1 MYMLE
6 ILSIN
11 QKSDKLESIINR
23 TNLPTVETTKSVEKI
38 LLNVKENGDEA
49 VRQYS
54 LIYDEVKLKDFEV
67 SEEEFNEALEQTDEK
82 LVTAL
87 AEAKKNIERY
97 HEKQLQDGY
106 KINDKNSYV
115 QQLIHPIERVGVYI
129 PAGKAAYPSTVLMNV
144 IPAKIAGVK
153 EIVIV
158 TPPNKEGKI
167 KPSILVAA
175 KLAGVSKVYKV
186 GGAQAIGALAY
197 GTETIEKVDKIVGP
211 GNLYVALAKKSV
223 SGIVGIDMVAG
234 PTEVVILAD
243 ETANPRFIAADL
255 MAQAEHDE
263 MASSIVITNSEEF
276 ALKIQQQIP
285 NLLEEQPRKEIIKS
299 SFEQYGAILVVKTIE
314 EGIELVNKLAPEHL
328 EIMIKNPESIV
339 HHIKNAGAIFL
350 GDYTPEPVGDYF
362 AGTNHTLPTSGTA
375 RFTSPLNVNDFQK
388 KTSVVYYN
396 KKALNEARKHIEV
409 IAEEEGLFGHGK
421 AISIRFEE
429 DSK

>member
-1 MYMLE
+1 MLE

-11 QKSDKLESIINR
+11 HKSEKLESIINR
-23 TNLPTVETTKSVEKI
+23 TNLPTVEITKSVEKI

-54 LIYDEVKLKDFEV
+54 LIYDEVKLKSFEV
-67 SEEEFNEALEQTDEK
+67 SEAEFNEALEQTDEN
-82 LVTAL
+82 LINAL
-87 AEAKKNIERY
+87 IEAKKNIETY

-106 KINDKNSYV
+106 KINEKNSYV
-115 QQLIHPIERVGVYI
+115 QQLINPIERVGVYI
-129 PAGKAAYPSTVLMNV
+129 PGGKAAYPSTVLMNV
-144 IPAKIAGVK
+144 IPAKIAGVN

-167 KPSILVAA
+167 KSSILVAA
-175 KLAGVSKVYKV
+175 KLAGVTKVLKI

-211 GNLYVALAKKSV
+211 GNIYVALAKKSV

-263 MASSIVITNSEEF
+263 MASSIVITDSEEF
-276 ALKIQQQIP
+276 AQRIQQEIP
-285 NLLEEQPRKEIIKS
+285 NLLEEQPRKEIIQS
-299 SFEQYGAILVVKTIE
+299 SFENYGAIIVVKTID

-328 EIMIKNPESIV
+328 ELMIKNPESIV
-339 HHIKNAGAIFL
+339 HKIKNAGAIFL

-396 KKALNEARKHIEV
+396 KAALSEARKHIEI

>member
-1 MYMLE
+1 ME

-11 QKSDKLESIINR
+11 QKSEKLESIINR
-23 TNLPTVETTKSVEKI
+23 TNLPTVEITKSVEKI

-54 LIYDEVKLKDFEV
+54 LIYDEVKLKSFEV
-67 SEEEFNEALEQTDEK
+67 SEDEFNEALKQTDEN
-82 LVTAL
+82 LINAL
-87 AEAKKNIERY
+87 IEAKKNIETY

-106 KINDKNSYV
+106 KINEKNSYV
-115 QQLIHPIERVGVYI
+115 QQIINPIERVGVYI
-129 PAGKAAYPSTVLMNV
+129 PGGKAAYPSTVLMNV
-144 IPAKIAGVK
+144 IPAKIAGVN

-175 KLAGVSKVYKV
+175 KLAGVTKVLKI

-211 GNLYVALAKKSV
+211 GNIYVALAKKSV

-276 ALKIQQQIP
+276 AQKIQQEIP
-285 NLLEEQPRKEIIKS
+285 NLLDEQPRKEIIKS
-299 SFEQYGAILVVKTIE
+299 SFENYGAIIVVQTIE
-314 EGIELVNKLAPEHL
+314 EGIELINKLAPEHL
-328 EIMIKNPESIV
+328 ELMIKKPESIV
-339 HHIKNAGAIFL
+339 HKVKNAGAIFL

-396 KKALNEARKHIEV
+396 KAALSEARKHIEL
-409 IAEEEGLFGHGK
+409 IAEEEGLYGHGK

>member
-1 MYMLE
+1 MLE

-11 QKSDKLESIINR
+11 QKSEKLESIINR
-23 TNLPTVETTKSVEKI
+23 TNLPTVEITKSVEKI

-54 LIYDEVKLKDFEV
+54 LIYDEVKLKSFEV
-67 SEEEFNEALEQTDEK
+67 SEDEFNEALKQTDEN
-82 LVTAL
+82 LINAL
-87 AEAKKNIERY
+87 IEAKKNIETY

-106 KINDKNSYV
+106 KINEKNSYV
-115 QQLIHPIERVGVYI
+115 QQIINPIERVGVYI
-129 PAGKAAYPSTVLMNV
+129 PGGKAAYPSTVLMNV
-144 IPAKIAGVK
+144 IPAKIAGVN
-153 EIVIV
+153 EIVII

-175 KLAGVSKVYKV
+175 KLAGVTKVLKI

-211 GNLYVALAKKSV
+211 GNIYVALAKKSV

-276 ALKIQQQIP
+276 AQKIQQEIP
-285 NLLEEQPRKEIIKS
+285 NLLDEQPRKEIIKS
-299 SFEQYGAILVVKTIE
+299 SFENYGAIIVVQTIE
-314 EGIELVNKLAPEHL
+314 EGIELINKLAPEHL
-328 EIMIKNPESIV
+328 ELMIKKPESIV
-339 HHIKNAGAIFL
+339 HKVKNAGAIFL

-396 KKALNEARKHIEV
+396 KAALSEARKHIEL
-409 IAEEEGLFGHGK
+409 IAEEEGLYGHGK

>member
-1 MYMLE
+1 ME
-6 ILSIN
+6 ILAIN
-11 QKSDKLESIINR
+11 HKSEKLESIINR
-23 TNLPTVETTKSVEKI
+23 TNLPTAEITKSVEKI

-49 VRQYS
+49 VRRYS
-54 LIYDEVKLKDFEV
+54 LIYDEVKLKSFEV
-67 SEEEFNEALEQTDEK
+67 SEDEFNEALEQTDEN
-82 LVTAL
+82 LVNAL
-87 AEAKKNIERY
+87 IEAKKNIETY

-115 QQLIHPIERVGVYI
+115 QQLINPIERVGVYI
-129 PAGKAAYPSTVLMNV
+129 PGGKAAYPSTVLMNV
-144 IPAKIAGVK
+144 IPAKIAGVN

-175 KLAGVSKVYKV
+175 KLAGVTKVFKI

-197 GTETIEKVDKIVGP
+197 GTESIEKVDKIVGP
-211 GNLYVALAKKSV
+211 GNIYVALAKKSV

-276 ALKIQQQIP
+276 AQKIQQEIP
-285 NLLEEQPRKEIIKS
+285 NLLEEQPRKEIIKN
-299 SFEQYGAILVVKTIE
+299 SFENYGAIIVVKTIE
-314 EGIELVNKLAPEHL
+314 EGIGLVNKLAPEHL
-328 EIMIKNPESIV
+328 ELMIKNPESIV
-339 HHIKNAGAIFL
+339 HKVKNAGAIFL

-396 KKALNEARKHIEV
+396 KVALSEARKHIEL

>member
-1 MYMLE
+1 MLE

-11 QKSDKLESIINR
+11 QKSNQLEKIINR
-23 TNLPTVETTKSVEKI
+23 TNLSTAEITKSVEKI
-38 LLNVKENGDEA
+38 LLNVKENGDDA
-49 VRQYS
+49 VRRYS
-54 LIYDEVKLKDFEV
+54 LIYDEVKLNCFEV
-67 SEEEFNEALEQTDEK
+67 SEDEFNEALDQTDEK
-82 LVTAL
+82 LVNAL
-87 AEAKKNIERY
+87 TEAKKNIERY

-115 QQLIHPIERVGVYI
+115 QQLIHPIEKVGVYI

-144 IPAKIAGVK
+144 IPAKIAGVN

-167 KPSILVAA
+167 KPSILIAA
-175 KLAGVSKVYKV
+175 KLAGVTKVLKI

-211 GNLYVALAKKSV
+211 GNIYVALAKKSV
-223 SGIVGIDMVAG
+223 SGIVGIDMIAG

-276 ALKIQQQIP
+276 ALKIQQEIP

-299 SFEQYGAILVVKTIE
+299 SFENYGAIIVVKTID

-328 EIMIKNPESIV
+328 EVMLKNPESIV
-339 HHIKNAGAIFL
+339 HKIKNAGAIFL

-396 KKALNEARKHIEV
+396 KIALSEARKHIEV

-421 AISIRFEE
+421 AISIRFEGE
-429 DSK
+429 SE

>member
-153 EIVIV
+153 EIVII

>member
-1 MYMLE
+1 MLE

-11 QKSDKLESIINR
+11 QKSEKLESIISR
-23 TNLPTVETTKSVEKI
+23 TNLPTVEITKSVEKI

-54 LIYDEVKLKDFEV
+54 LIYDEVKLKSFEV
-67 SEEEFNEALEQTDEK
+67 SEDEFNEALEQTDEN
-82 LVTAL
+82 LINAL
-87 AEAKKNIERY
+87 IEAKKNIETY

-106 KINDKNSYV
+106 KINEKNSYV
-115 QQLIHPIERVGVYI
+115 QQLINPIERVGVYI
-129 PAGKAAYPSTVLMNV
+129 PGGKAAYPSTVLMNV
-144 IPAKIAGVK
+144 IPAKIAGVN

-175 KLAGVSKVYKV
+175 KLAGATKVLKI
-186 GGAQAIGALAY
+186 GGAQAIGALAF

-211 GNLYVALAKKSV
+211 GNIYVALAKKSV

-276 ALKIQQQIP
+276 AQKIQQEIP
-285 NLLEEQPRKEIIKS
+285 NLLEEQPRKEIIQS
-299 SFEQYGAILVVKTIE
+299 SFENYGAIIVVKTIK

-328 EIMIKNPESIV
+328 ELMIKKPESFV
-339 HHIKNAGAIFL
+339 HKIKNAGAIFL

-396 KKALNEARKHIEV
+396 KAALREARKHIEL

>member
-1 MYMLE
+1 MLE
-6 ILSIN
+6 ILLIN
-11 QKSDKLESIINR
+11 HKSEKLESIINR
-23 TNLPTVETTKSVEKI
+23 TNLPTVEITKSVEKI

-54 LIYDEVKLKDFEV
+54 LIYDEVKLKSFEV
-67 SEEEFNEALEQTDEK
+67 SEDEFNEALEQTDEN
-82 LVTAL
+82 LINAL
-87 AEAKKNIERY
+87 IEAKKNIETY

-106 KINDKNSYV
+106 KINEKNSYV
-115 QQLIHPIERVGVYI
+115 QQLINPIERVGVYI
-129 PAGKAAYPSTVLMNV
+129 PGGKAAYPSTVLMNV
-144 IPAKIAGVK
+144 IPAKIAGVN

-175 KLAGVSKVYKV
+175 KLAGVTKVLKI

-211 GNLYVALAKKSV
+211 GNIYVALAKKSV

-276 ALKIQQQIP
+276 AQKIQQEIP

-299 SFEQYGAILVVKTIE
+299 SFENYGAIIVVKTIE

-328 EIMIKNPESIV
+328 ELMIKNPESIV
-339 HHIKNAGAIFL
+339 HKVKNAGAIFL

-396 KKALNEARKHIEV
+396 KVALSEARKHIEL

>member
-1 MYMLE
+1 ME
-6 ILSIN
+6 ILAIN
-11 QKSDKLESIINR
+11 HKSEKLESIINR
-23 TNLPTVETTKSVEKI
+23 TNLPTAEITKSVEKI

-49 VRQYS
+49 VRRYS
-54 LIYDEVKLKDFEV
+54 LIYDEVKLKSFEV
-67 SEEEFNEALEQTDEK
+67 SEDEFNEALEQTDEN
-82 LVTAL
+82 LVNAL
-87 AEAKKNIERY
+87 IEAKKNIETY

-115 QQLIHPIERVGVYI
+115 QQLINPIERVGVYI
-129 PAGKAAYPSTVLMNV
+129 PGGKAAYPSTVLMNV
-144 IPAKIAGVK
+144 IPAKIAGVN

-175 KLAGVSKVYKV
+175 KLAGVTKVFKI

-197 GTETIEKVDKIVGP
+197 GTESIEKVDKIVGP
-211 GNLYVALAKKSV
+211 GNIYVALAKKSV

-276 ALKIQQQIP
+276 AQKIQQEIP
-285 NLLEEQPRKEIIKS
+285 NLLEEQPRKEIIKN
-299 SFEQYGAILVVKTIE
+299 SFENYGAIIVVKTIE

-328 EIMIKNPESIV
+328 ELMIKNPESIV
-339 HHIKNAGAIFL
+339 HKVKNAGAIFL

-396 KKALNEARKHIEV
+396 KVALSEARKHIEL

>member
-1 MYMLE
+1 MLE

-11 QKSDKLESIINR
+11 QKSEKLESIINR
-23 TNLPTVETTKSVEKI
+23 TNLPTVEITKSVEKI

-54 LIYDEVKLKDFEV
+54 LIYDEVKLKSFEV
-67 SEEEFNEALEQTDEK
+67 SEDEFNEALKQTDEN
-82 LVTAL
+82 LINAL
-87 AEAKKNIERY
+87 IEAKKNIETY

-106 KINDKNSYV
+106 KINEKNSYV
-115 QQLIHPIERVGVYI
+115 QQIINPIERVGVYI
-129 PAGKAAYPSTVLMNV
+129 PGGKAAYPSTVLMNV
-144 IPAKIAGVK
+144 IPAKIAGVN

-175 KLAGVSKVYKV
+175 KLAGVTKVLKI

-211 GNLYVALAKKSV
+211 GNIYVALAKKSV

-276 ALKIQQQIP
+276 AQKIQQEIP
-285 NLLEEQPRKEIIKS
+285 NLLDEQPRKEIIKS
-299 SFEQYGAILVVKTIE
+299 SFENYGAIIVVQTIE
-314 EGIELVNKLAPEHL
+314 EGIELINKLAPEHL
-328 EIMIKNPESIV
+328 ELMIKKPESIV
-339 HHIKNAGAIFL
+339 HKVKNAGAIFL

-396 KKALNEARKHIEV
+396 KAALSEARKHIEL
-409 IAEEEGLFGHGK
+409 IAEEEGLYGHGK

>member
-1 MYMLE
+1 MLE

-11 QKSDKLESIINR
+11 NKSEKLEDIINR
-23 TNLPTVETTKSVEKI
+23 TNLPTVEITKSVEKI

-49 VRQYS
+49 VRRYS
-54 LIYDEVKLKDFEV
+54 LIYDEVKLKSFEV
-67 SEEEFNEALEQTDEK
+67 SEDEFNEALEQTDEN
-82 LVTAL
+82 LVNAL
-87 AEAKKNIERY
+87 IEAKKNIEKY

-106 KINDKNSYV
+106 KINDKNSSV
-115 QQLIHPIERVGVYI
+115 QQLIKPIERVGVYI
-129 PAGKAAYPSTVLMNV
+129 PGGKAAYPSTVLMNV
-144 IPAKIAGVK
+144 IPAKIAGVN

-167 KPSILVAA
+167 KSSILVAA
-175 KLAGVSKVYKV
+175 KLAGVTKVLKI

-211 GNLYVALAKKSV
+211 GNIYVALAKKSV

-263 MASSIVITNSEEF
+263 MASSIVITNSEEL
-276 ALKIQQQIP
+276 ALKIQQEIP

-299 SFEQYGAILVVKTIE
+299 SFENYGAIIVVKTIE

-328 EIMIKNPESIV
+328 EVMIKNPESIV
-339 HHIKNAGAIFL
+339 HEVKNAGAIFL

-396 KKALNEARKHIEV
+396 KVALSEARKHIEV
-409 IAEEEGLFGHGK
+409 IAQEEGLFGHGK

-429 DSK
+429 DSE

>member
-1 MYMLE
+1 MLE

-11 QKSDKLESIINR
+11 QKSEKLESIISR
-23 TNLPTVETTKSVEKI
+23 TNLPTVEITKSVEKI

-54 LIYDEVKLKDFEV
+54 LIYDEVKLKSFEV
-67 SEEEFNEALEQTDEK
+67 SEEEFNEALEQTDEN
-82 LVTAL
+82 LINAL
-87 AEAKKNIERY
+87 IEAKKNIETY

-106 KINDKNSYV
+106 KINEKNSYV
-115 QQLIHPIERVGVYI
+115 QQLINPIERVGVYI
-129 PAGKAAYPSTVLMNV
+129 PGGKAAYPSTVLMNV
-144 IPAKIAGVK
+144 IPAKIAGVN

-175 KLAGVSKVYKV
+175 KLAGVTKVLKI

-211 GNLYVALAKKSV
+211 GNIYVALAKKSV

-263 MASSIVITNSEEF
+263 MASSIVITDSEEF
-276 ALKIQQQIP
+276 AQKIQQEIP
-285 NLLEEQPRKEIIKS
+285 NLLEEQPRREIIKC
-299 SFEQYGAILVVKTIE
+299 SFENYGAIIVVKTIE

-328 EIMIKNPESIV
+328 ELMIKNPESIV
-339 HHIKNAGAIFL
+339 HKIKNAGAIFL

-396 KKALNEARKHIEV
+396 KAALSEARKHIEL

>member
-1 MYMLE
+1 MLE

-11 QKSDKLESIINR
+11 HKSEKLESIINR
-23 TNLPTVETTKSVEKI
+23 TNLPTVEITKSVEKI

-54 LIYDEVKLKDFEV
+54 LIYDEVKLKSFEV
-67 SEEEFNEALEQTDEK
+67 SEAEFNEALEQTDEN
-82 LVTAL
+82 LINAL
-87 AEAKKNIERY
+87 IEAKKNIETY

-106 KINDKNSYV
+106 KINEKNSYV
-115 QQLIHPIERVGVYI
+115 QQLINPIERVGVYI
-129 PAGKAAYPSTVLMNV
+129 PGGKAAYPSTVLMNV
-144 IPAKIAGVK
+144 IPAKIAGVN

-167 KPSILVAA
+167 KSSILVAA
-175 KLAGVSKVYKV
+175 KLAGVTKVLKI
-186 GGAQAIGALAY
+186 GGAQAIGTLAY

-211 GNLYVALAKKSV
+211 GNIYVALAKKSV

-263 MASSIVITNSEEF
+263 MASSIVITDSEEF
-276 ALKIQQQIP
+276 AQRIQQEIP
-285 NLLEEQPRKEIIKS
+285 NLLEEQPRKEIIQS
-299 SFEQYGAILVVKTIE
+299 SFENYGAIIVVKTID

-328 EIMIKNPESIV
+328 ELMIKNPESIV
-339 HHIKNAGAIFL
+339 HKIKNAGAIFL

-396 KKALNEARKHIEV
+396 KAALSEARKHIEI

>member
-1 MYMLE
+1 ME

-11 QKSDKLESIINR
+11 HKSEKLESIINR
-23 TNLPTVETTKSVEKI
+23 TNLPTVEITKSVEKI

-49 VRQYS
+49 IRRYS
-54 LIYDEVKLKDFEV
+54 LIYDEVKLNSFEV
-67 SEEEFNEALEQTDEK
+67 SEDEFNEALEQTDK
-82 LVTAL
+82 SLVNAL
-87 AEAKKNIERY
+87 IEAKKNIEAY

-115 QQLIHPIERVGVYI
+115 QQLINPIERVGVYI
-129 PAGKAAYPSTVLMNV
+129 PGGKAAYPSTVLMNV
-144 IPAKIAGVK
+144 IPAKIAGVN

-167 KPSILVAA
+167 KASILVAA
-175 KLAGVSKVYKV
+175 KLAGVTKVLKI

-197 GTETIEKVDKIVGP
+197 GTESIEKVDKIVGP
-211 GNLYVALAKKSV
+211 GNIYVALAKKSV

-243 ETANPRFIAADL
+243 ETANPRFITADL

-276 ALKIQQQIP
+276 AQKIQQEIP

-299 SFEQYGAILVVKTIE
+299 SFENYGAIIVVKTIE

-328 EIMIKNPESIV
+328 ELMIKNPESIV
-339 HHIKNAGAIFL
+339 HKVKNAGAIFL

-396 KKALNEARKHIEV
+396 KAALSEARKHIEV

>member
-1 MYMLE
+1 ME

-23 TNLPTVETTKSVEKI
+23 TNLPTVEITKSVEKI

-67 SEEEFNEALEQTDEK
+67 SEVEFNEALEQTDEK

-339 HHIKNAGAIFL
+339 HQIKNAGAIFL

-396 KKALNEARKHIEV
+396 KKALKEARKHIEV

-429 DSK
+429 DSE

>member
-1 MYMLE
+1 MLE

-11 QKSDKLESIINR
+11 NKSEKLESIINR
-23 TNLPTVETTKSVEKI
+23 TNLPTVEITKSVEKI

-49 VRQYS
+49 IRQYS
-54 LIYDEVKLKDFEV
+54 LIYDEVKLKSFEV
-67 SEEEFNEALEQTDEK
+67 SEDEFNVALEHTDEN
-82 LVTAL
+82 LINAL
-87 AEAKKNIERY
+87 IEAKKNIETY

-106 KINDKNSYV
+106 KINEKNSYV
-115 QQLIHPIERVGVYI
+115 QQLINPIERVGVYI
-129 PAGKAAYPSTVLMNV
+129 PGGKAAYPSTVLMNV
-144 IPAKIAGVK
+144 IPAKIAGVN

-175 KLAGVSKVYKV
+175 KLAGVTKVLKV

-211 GNLYVALAKKSV
+211 GNIYVALAKKSV

-276 ALKIQQQIP
+276 ALKIQQEIP

-299 SFEQYGAILVVKTIE
+299 SFENYGAIIVVKTIN

-328 EIMIKNPESIV
+328 EVMIKNPESIV
-339 HHIKNAGAIFL
+339 HEIKNAGAIFL

-375 RFTSPLNVNDFQK
+375 RFTSPLNVNDFRK

-396 KKALNEARKHIEV
+396 KLALSEARKHIEV

-429 DSK
+429 DSE

>member
-1 MYMLE
+1 ME

-11 QKSDKLESIINR
+11 HKSEKLENIISR
-23 TNLPTVETTKSVEKI
+23 TNLPTVEITKSVEKI

-49 VRQYS
+49 VRRYS
-54 LIYDEVKLKDFEV
+54 LIYDEVKLKSFEV
-67 SEEEFNEALEQTDEK
+67 SEDEFNEALEQTDEN
-82 LVTAL
+82 LVNAL
-87 AEAKKNIERY
+87 IEAKKNIETY

-106 KINDKNSYV
+106 KINEKNSYV
-115 QQLIHPIERVGVYI
+115 QQLINPIERVGVYI
-129 PAGKAAYPSTVLMNV
+129 PGGKAAYPSTVLMNV
-144 IPAKIAGVK
+144 IPAKIAGVN

-175 KLAGVSKVYKV
+175 KLAGVTKVLKI

-211 GNLYVALAKKSV
+211 GNIYVALAKKSV

-276 ALKIQQQIP
+276 ALKIQQEIP
-285 NLLEEQPRKEIIKS
+285 NLLEEQPRREIIKS
-299 SFEQYGAILVVKTIE
+299 SFENYGAIIVVKTIE

-328 EIMIKNPESIV
+328 EVMIKNPESIV
-339 HHIKNAGAIFL
+339 HKVKNAGAIFL

-388 KTSVVYYN
+388 KTSVVFYN
-396 KKALNEARKHIEV
+396 KAALSEARKHIEV

>member
-1 MYMLE
+1 ME
-6 ILSIN
+6 ILLIN
-11 QKSDKLESIINR
+11 HKSEKLESIINR
-23 TNLPTVETTKSVEKI
+23 TNLPTVEITKSVEKI

-54 LIYDEVKLKDFEV
+54 LIYDEVKLKSFEV
-67 SEEEFNEALEQTDEK
+67 SEDEFNEALEQTDEN
-82 LVTAL
+82 LINAL
-87 AEAKKNIERY
+87 IEAKKNIETY

-106 KINDKNSYV
+106 KINEKNSYV
-115 QQLIHPIERVGVYI
+115 QQLINPIERVGVYI
-129 PAGKAAYPSTVLMNV
+129 PGGKAAYPSTVLMNV
-144 IPAKIAGVK
+144 IPAKIAGVN

-175 KLAGVSKVYKV
+175 KLAGVTKVLKI

-211 GNLYVALAKKSV
+211 GNIYVALAKKSV

-276 ALKIQQQIP
+276 AQKIQQEIP

-299 SFEQYGAILVVKTIE
+299 SFENYGAIIVVKTIE

-328 EIMIKNPESIV
+328 ELMIKNPESIV
-339 HHIKNAGAIFL
+339 HKVKNAGAIFL

-396 KKALNEARKHIEV
+396 KVALSEARKHIEL

>member
-1 MYMLE
+1 MLE

-11 QKSDKLESIINR
+11 HKSEKLESIINR
-23 TNLPTVETTKSVEKI
+23 TNLPTVEITKSVEKI

-54 LIYDEVKLKDFEV
+54 LIYDEVKLKSFEI
-67 SEEEFNEALEQTDEK
+67 SEDEFNDALEQTDEN
-82 LVTAL
+82 LINAL
-87 AEAKKNIERY
+87 IEAKKNIETY

-106 KINDKNSYV
+106 KINEKNSYV
-115 QQLIHPIERVGVYI
+115 QQLINPIERVGVYI
-129 PAGKAAYPSTVLMNV
+129 PGGKAAYPSTVLMNV
-144 IPAKIAGVK
+144 IPAKIAGVN

-175 KLAGVSKVYKV
+175 KLAGVTKVLKI

-211 GNLYVALAKKSV
+211 GNIYVALAKKSV

-263 MASSIVITNSEEF
+263 MASSIVITNSIEF
-276 ALKIQQQIP
+276 AQRIQQEIP
-285 NLLEEQPRKEIIKS
+285 NLLEEQPRKEIIQS
-299 SFEQYGAILVVKTIE
+299 SFENYGAIIVVKTIE

-328 EIMIKNPESIV
+328 ELMIKNPESIV
-339 HHIKNAGAIFL
+339 HKIKNAGAIFL

-396 KKALNEARKHIEV
+396 KVALSEARKHIEL

>member
-1 MYMLE
+1 MLE

-11 QKSDKLESIINR
+11 HKSEKLESIINR
-23 TNLPTVETTKSVEKI
+23 TNLPTVEITKSVEKI

-54 LIYDEVKLKDFEV
+54 LIYDEVKLKSFEV
-67 SEEEFNEALEQTDEK
+67 SEAEFNEALEQTDEN
-82 LVTAL
+82 LINAL
-87 AEAKKNIERY
+87 IEAKKNIETY

-106 KINDKNSYV
+106 KINEKNSYV
-115 QQLIHPIERVGVYI
+115 QQLINPIERVGVYI
-129 PAGKAAYPSTVLMNV
+129 PGGKAAYPSTVLMNV
-144 IPAKIAGVK
+144 IPAKIAGVN

-167 KPSILVAA
+167 KSSILVAA
-175 KLAGVSKVYKV
+175 KLAGVTKVLKI

-211 GNLYVALAKKSV
+211 GNIYVALAKKSV

-263 MASSIVITNSEEF
+263 MASSIVITDSEEF
-276 ALKIQQQIP
+276 AQRIQQEIP
-285 NLLEEQPRKEIIKS
+285 NLLEEQPRKEIIQS
-299 SFEQYGAILVVKTIE
+299 SFENYGAIIVVKTIE

-328 EIMIKNPESIV
+328 ELMIKNPESIV
-339 HHIKNAGAIFL
+339 HKIKNAGAIFL

-396 KKALNEARKHIEV
+396 KAALSEARKHIEI

>member
-1 MYMLE
+1 MLE

-11 QKSDKLESIINR
+11 HKSEKLENIISR
-23 TNLPTVETTKSVEKI
+23 TNLPTVEITKSVEKI

-49 VRQYS
+49 VRRYS
-54 LIYDEVKLKDFEV
+54 LIYDEVKLKSFEV
-67 SEEEFNEALEQTDEK
+67 SEDEFNEALEQTDEN
-82 LVTAL
+82 LVNAL
-87 AEAKKNIERY
+87 IEAKKNIETY

-106 KINDKNSYV
+106 KINEKNSYV
-115 QQLIHPIERVGVYI
+115 QQLINPIERVGVYI
-129 PAGKAAYPSTVLMNV
+129 PGGKAAYPSTVLMNV
-144 IPAKIAGVK
+144 IPAKIAGVN

-175 KLAGVSKVYKV
+175 KLAGVTKVLKI

-211 GNLYVALAKKSV
+211 GNIYVALAKKSV

-276 ALKIQQQIP
+276 ALKIQQEIP
-285 NLLEEQPRKEIIKS
+285 NLLEEQPRREIIKS
-299 SFEQYGAILVVKTIE
+299 SFENYGAIIVVKTIE

-328 EIMIKNPESIV
+328 EVMIKNPESIV
-339 HHIKNAGAIFL
+339 HKVKNAGAIFL

-388 KTSVVYYN
+388 KTSVVFYN
-396 KKALNEARKHIEV
+396 KAALSEARKHIEV

>member
-1 MYMLE
+1 MLE

-23 TNLPTVETTKSVEKI
+23 TNLPTVEITKSVEKI

-67 SEEEFNEALEQTDEK
+67 SEVEFNEALEQTDEK

-339 HHIKNAGAIFL
+339 HQIKNAGAIFL

-396 KKALNEARKHIEV
+396 KKALKEARKHIEV

-429 DSK
+429 DSE

>member
-1 MYMLE
+1 MLE

-11 QKSDKLESIINR
+11 HKSEKLESIINR
-23 TNLPTVETTKSVEKI
+23 TNLPTVEITKSVEKI

-54 LIYDEVKLKDFEV
+54 LIYDEVKLKSFEV
-67 SEEEFNEALEQTDEK
+67 SEAEFNEALEQTDEN
-82 LVTAL
+82 LINAL
-87 AEAKKNIERY
+87 IEAKKNIETY

-106 KINDKNSYV
+106 KINEKNSYV
-115 QQLIHPIERVGVYI
+115 QQLINPIERVGVYI
-129 PAGKAAYPSTVLMNV
+129 PGGKAAYPSTVLMNV
-144 IPAKIAGVK
+144 IPAKIAGVN

-167 KPSILVAA
+167 KSSILVAA
-175 KLAGVSKVYKV
+175 KLAGVTKVLKI

-211 GNLYVALAKKSV
+211 GNIYVALAKKSV

-263 MASSIVITNSEEF
+263 MASSIVITDSEEF
-276 ALKIQQQIP
+276 AQRIQQEIP
-285 NLLEEQPRKEIIKS
+285 NLLEEQPRREIIQS
-299 SFEQYGAILVVKTIE
+299 SFENYGAIIVVKTIE

-328 EIMIKNPESIV
+328 ELMIKNPESIV
-339 HHIKNAGAIFL
+339 HKIKNAGAIFL

-396 KKALNEARKHIEV
+396 KAALSEARKHIEI

>member
-1 MYMLE
+1 MLE
-6 ILSIN
+6 ILAIN
-11 QKSDKLESIINR
+11 HKSEKLESIINR
-23 TNLPTVETTKSVEKI
+23 TNLPTAEITKSVEKI

-49 VRQYS
+49 VRRYS
-54 LIYDEVKLKDFEV
+54 LIYDEVKLKSFEV
-67 SEEEFNEALEQTDEK
+67 SEDEFNEALEQTDEN
-82 LVTAL
+82 LVNAL
-87 AEAKKNIERY
+87 IEAKKNIETY

-115 QQLIHPIERVGVYI
+115 QQLINPIERVGVYI
-129 PAGKAAYPSTVLMNV
+129 PGGKAAYPSTVLMNV
-144 IPAKIAGVK
+144 IPAKIAGVN

-175 KLAGVSKVYKV
+175 KLAGVTKVFKI

-197 GTETIEKVDKIVGP
+197 GTESIEKVDKIVGP
-211 GNLYVALAKKSV
+211 GNIYVALAKKSV

-276 ALKIQQQIP
+276 AQKIQQEIP
-285 NLLEEQPRKEIIKS
+285 NLLEEQPRKEIIKN
-299 SFEQYGAILVVKTIE
+299 SFENYGAIIVVKTIE

-328 EIMIKNPESIV
+328 ELMIKNPESIV
-339 HHIKNAGAIFL
+339 HKVKNAGAIFL

-396 KKALNEARKHIEV
+396 KVALSEARKHIEL

>member
-1 MYMLE
+1 ME

-11 QKSDKLESIINR
+11 NKSEKLESIINR
-23 TNLPTVETTKSVEKI
+23 TNLPTVEITKSVEKI

-49 VRQYS
+49 IRQYS
-54 LIYDEVKLKDFEV
+54 LIYDEVKLKSFEV
-67 SEEEFNEALEQTDEK
+67 SEDEFNVALEHTDEN
-82 LVTAL
+82 LINAL
-87 AEAKKNIERY
+87 IEAKKNIETY

-106 KINDKNSYV
+106 KINEKNSYV
-115 QQLIHPIERVGVYI
+115 QQLINPIERVGVYI
-129 PAGKAAYPSTVLMNV
+129 PGGKAAYPSTVLMNV
-144 IPAKIAGVK
+144 IPAKIAGVN

-175 KLAGVSKVYKV
+175 KLAGVTKVLKV

-211 GNLYVALAKKSV
+211 GNIYVALAKKSV

-276 ALKIQQQIP
+276 ALKIQQEIP

-299 SFEQYGAILVVKTIE
+299 SFENYGAIIVVKTIN

-328 EIMIKNPESIV
+328 EVMIKNPESIV
-339 HHIKNAGAIFL
+339 HEIKNAGAIFL

-375 RFTSPLNVNDFQK
+375 RFTSPLNVNDFRK

-396 KKALNEARKHIEV
+396 KLALSEARKHIEV

-429 DSK
+429 DSE

>member
-1 MYMLE
+1 MLE

-11 QKSDKLESIINR
+11 QKSEKLESIISR
-23 TNLPTVETTKSVEKI
+23 TNLPTVEITKSVEKI

-54 LIYDEVKLKDFEV
+54 LIYDEVKLKSFEV
-67 SEEEFNEALEQTDEK
+67 SEDEFNEALEQTDEN
-82 LVTAL
+82 LINAL
-87 AEAKKNIERY
+87 IEAKKNIETY

-106 KINDKNSYV
+106 KINEKNSYV
-115 QQLIHPIERVGVYI
+115 QQLINSIERVGVYI
-129 PAGKAAYPSTVLMNV
+129 PGGKAAYPSTVLMNV
-144 IPAKIAGVK
+144 IPAKIAGVN

-175 KLAGVSKVYKV
+175 KLAGVTKVLKI

-211 GNLYVALAKKSV
+211 GNIYVALAKKSV

-276 ALKIQQQIP
+276 AQKIQQEIP
-285 NLLEEQPRKEIIKS
+285 NLLEEQPRKEIIQS
-299 SFEQYGAILVVKTIE
+299 SFENYGAIIVVKTIE

-328 EIMIKNPESIV
+328 ELMIENSESIV
-339 HHIKNAGAIFL
+339 HKIKNAGAIFL

-396 KKALNEARKHIEV
+396 KAALSEARKHIEL

>member
-1 MYMLE
+1 ME

-11 QKSDKLESIINR
+11 QKSEKLESIISR
-23 TNLPTVETTKSVEKI
+23 TNLPTVEITKSVEKI

-54 LIYDEVKLKDFEV
+54 LIYDEVKLKSFEV
-67 SEEEFNEALEQTDEK
+67 SEDEFNEALEQTDEN
-82 LVTAL
+82 LINAL
-87 AEAKKNIERY
+87 IEAKKNIETY

-106 KINDKNSYV
+106 KINEKNSYV
-115 QQLIHPIERVGVYI
+115 QQLINPIERVGVYI
-129 PAGKAAYPSTVLMNV
+129 PGGKAAYPSTVLMNV
-144 IPAKIAGVK
+144 IPAKIAGVN

-175 KLAGVSKVYKV
+175 KLAGATKVLKI
-186 GGAQAIGALAY
+186 GGAQAIGALAF

-211 GNLYVALAKKSV
+211 GNIYVALAKKSV

-276 ALKIQQQIP
+276 AQKIQQEIP
-285 NLLEEQPRKEIIKS
+285 NLLEEQPRKEIIQS
-299 SFEQYGAILVVKTIE
+299 SFENYGAIIVVKTIK

-328 EIMIKNPESIV
+328 ELMIKKPESFV
-339 HHIKNAGAIFL
+339 HKIKNAGAIFL

-396 KKALNEARKHIEV
+396 KAALREARKHIEL

>member
-1 MYMLE
+1 ME

>member
-1 MYMLE
+1 MLE

-11 QKSDKLESIINR
+11 QKSEKLESIINR
-23 TNLPTVETTKSVEKI
+23 TNLPTVEITKSVEKI

-49 VRQYS
+49 IRRYS
-54 LIYDEVKLKDFEV
+54 LIYDEVKLKSFEV
-67 SEEEFNEALEQTDEK
+67 SEDEFNEALEQTDK
-82 LVTAL
+82 SLVNAL
-87 AEAKKNIERY
+87 IEAKKNIEAY

-115 QQLIHPIERVGVYI
+115 QQLINPIERVGVYI
-129 PAGKAAYPSTVLMNV
+129 PGGKAAYPSTVLMNV
-144 IPAKIAGVK
+144 IPAKIAGVN

-175 KLAGVSKVYKV
+175 KLAGVTKVLKI

-197 GTETIEKVDKIVGP
+197 GTESIEKVDKIVGP
-211 GNLYVALAKKSV
+211 GNIYVALAKKSV

-276 ALKIQQQIP
+276 AQKIQQEIP

-299 SFEQYGAILVVKTIE
+299 SFENYGAIIVVKTIE

-328 EIMIKNPESIV
+328 ELMIKNPESIV
-339 HHIKNAGAIFL
+339 HKVKNAGAIFL

-396 KKALNEARKHIEV
+396 KAALSEARKHIEV

>member
-1 MYMLE
+1 MLE

-11 QKSDKLESIINR
+11 QKSEKLESIISR
-23 TNLPTVETTKSVEKI
+23 TNLPTVEITKSVEKI

-54 LIYDEVKLKDFEV
+54 LVYDEVKLKSFEV
-67 SEEEFNEALEQTDEK
+67 SEDEFNEALEQTDEN
-82 LVTAL
+82 LINAL
-87 AEAKKNIERY
+87 IEAKKNIETY

-106 KINDKNSYV
+106 KINEKNSYV
-115 QQLIHPIERVGVYI
+115 QQLINPIERVGVYI
-129 PAGKAAYPSTVLMNV
+129 PGGKAAYPSTVLMNV
-144 IPAKIAGVK
+144 IPAKIAGVN

-175 KLAGVSKVYKV
+175 KLAGVTKVLKI

-211 GNLYVALAKKSV
+211 GNIYVALAKKSV

-243 ETANPRFIAADL
+243 ETANPRFIGADL

-276 ALKIQQQIP
+276 AQKIQQEIP

-299 SFEQYGAILVVKTIE
+299 SFENYGAIIVVKTIE

-328 EIMIKNPESIV
+328 ELMIKNPESTV
-339 HHIKNAGAIFL
+339 HKVKNAGAIFL

-396 KKALNEARKHIEV
+396 KVALSEARKHIEL

>member
-1 MYMLE
+1 ME

-11 QKSDKLESIINR
+11 QKSEKLESIISR
-23 TNLPTVETTKSVEKI
+23 TNLPTVEITKSVEKI

-54 LIYDEVKLKDFEV
+54 LVYDEVKLKSFEV
-67 SEEEFNEALEQTDEK
+67 SEDEFNEALEQTDEN
-82 LVTAL
+82 LINAL
-87 AEAKKNIERY
+87 IEAKKNIETY

-106 KINDKNSYV
+106 KINEKNSYV
-115 QQLIHPIERVGVYI
+115 QQLINPIERVGVYI
-129 PAGKAAYPSTVLMNV
+129 PGGKAAYPSTVLMNV
-144 IPAKIAGVK
+144 IPAKIAGVN

-175 KLAGVSKVYKV
+175 KLAGVTKVLKI

-211 GNLYVALAKKSV
+211 GNIYVALAKKSV

-243 ETANPRFIAADL
+243 ETANPRFIGADL

-276 ALKIQQQIP
+276 AQKIQQEIP

-299 SFEQYGAILVVKTIE
+299 SFENYGAIIVVKTIE

-328 EIMIKNPESIV
+328 ELMIKNPESTV
-339 HHIKNAGAIFL
+339 HKVKNAGAIFL

-396 KKALNEARKHIEV
+396 KVALSEARKHIEL